1 MNTHAQSYWQR
12 RFAADKNLLEEQREL
27 ALQQIRLAAVAL
39 RERWPLIKSIW
50 VFGSVL
56 GEGFHEESDI
66 DLMVEGLPPQ
76 DLLGAIKL
84 AETDACRS
92 VDLKRAEDISAEL
105 RFRLLRIS
113 EALVAAALR
122 LHSFYTAVAALM
134 ASNCAARLVPTT
146 CEVPRRF

>member
-1 MNTHAQSYWQR
+1 M
-12 RFAADKNLLEEQREL
+12 
-27 ALQQIRLAAVAL
+27 
-39 RERWPLIKSIW
+39 
-50 VFGSVL
+50 L

-105 RFRLLRIS
+105 RFRHLVRNLYADELRPEPIALLLGQLPPLWHLI
-113 EALVAAALR
+113 AQ
-122 LHSFYTAVAALM
+122 HG
-134 ASNCAARLVPTT
+134 
-146 CEVPRRF
+146 

>member
-12 RFAADKNLLEEQREL
+12 RFAVDKNLLEEQ
-27 ALQQIRLAAVAL
+27 

-76 DLLGAIKL
+76 DLLRAIKL
-84 AETDACRS
+84 AEIDACRS
-92 VDLKRAEDISAEL
+92 ADLKRAEDISAEL

-113 EALVAAALR
+113 EAL
-122 LHSFYTAVAALM
+122 
-134 ASNCAARLVPTT
+134 
-146 CEVPRRF
+146 

>member
-1 MNTHAQSYWQR
+1 MITHAQSYWQ
-12 RFAADKNLLEEQREL
+12 
-27 ALQQIRLAAVAL
+27 

-76 DLLGAIKL
+76 DLL
-84 AETDACRS
+84 
-92 VDLKRAEDISAEL
+92 
-105 RFRLLRIS
+105 RFCLLSLS

-134 ASNCAARLVPTT
+134 ASNCAALLVPTT

>member
-12 RFAADKNLLEEQREL
+12 RFAVDKNLLEEQREL
-27 ALQQIRLAAVAL
+27 ALQQIRLAAIAL

-76 DLLGAIKL
+76 DLL
-84 AETDACRS
+84 
-92 VDLKRAEDISAEL
+92 
-105 RFRLLRIS
+105 RFCLLSIS

>member
-12 RFAADKNLLEEQREL
+12 RFAVDKNLLEEQREL
-27 ALQQIRLAAVAL
+27 ALQQIRLAAIAL

-76 DLLGAIKL
+76 DLLRAIKL

-92 VDLKRAEDISAEL
+92 VDLKRVEDISAEL

-113 EALVAAALR
+113 ETL
-122 LHSFYTAVAALM
+122 
-134 ASNCAARLVPTT
+134 
-146 CEVPRRF
+146 